1 MKVSVVIPNYNRTD
15 ILKRAIESVL
25 AQSVDVAEIIVVD
38 DCSNNFTKDYL
49 EAEIK
54 PLRNVKIVFNTE
66 NMGASG
72 SRNVGVDNAENELV
86 AFLDSDDFWMPKKL
100 EKQLPLFEEN
110 TKVELVYCSQEGV
123 NTLYRGNVMS
133 PLIDGWIPPNPS
145 TVVFKRSV
153 YLSLGGFDTTLK
165 ACEDHD
171 FWFVFSKAGY
181 SVDFIDEELT
191 DFTDEAENRLS
202 HNYEIRIDALE
213 KFIEKWKDTLVNERS
228 LKHYQN
234 YKREYT
240 LKVVYPL
247 FVNSV
252 KQAKLIS
259 TLGIVWKYFVFN
271 RMFYLMASH
280 SMLRRIKR
288 RVL

>member
-54 PLRNVKIVFNTE
+54 PLRNVKIVFNTL

-72 SRNVGVDNAENELV
+72 SRNVGVDNAESELV
-86 AFLDSDDFWMPKKL
+86 AFLDSDDVWMPKKL
-100 EKQLPLFEEN
+100 EKQLPLFEKN
-110 TKVELVYCSQEGV
+110 TKVELVYCYQGGG